1 MPRPSERTTKRRK
14 IFRKTPGTKVK
25 KITKRRITTKV
36 NCAICKK
43 TLQGTTSSRK
53 APKTKKHP
61 SRKFAGNLCQA
72 CTQKII
78 KLQARVDDKK
88 LKKTDV
94 PPRLMGY
101 IK

>member
-1 MPRPSERTTKRRK
+1 MPRPAERTTKRRK
-14 IFRKTPGTKVK
+14 IFKKTPGGTNK

-53 APKTKKHP
+53 ASKSQKHP
-61 SRKFAGNLCQA
+61 SRKFAGHLCQA
-72 CTQKII
+72 CTTKII
-78 KLQARVDDKK
+78 KMQARINEGT
-88 LKKTDV
+88 LKK
-94 PPRLMGY
+94 PAIEPKYARY